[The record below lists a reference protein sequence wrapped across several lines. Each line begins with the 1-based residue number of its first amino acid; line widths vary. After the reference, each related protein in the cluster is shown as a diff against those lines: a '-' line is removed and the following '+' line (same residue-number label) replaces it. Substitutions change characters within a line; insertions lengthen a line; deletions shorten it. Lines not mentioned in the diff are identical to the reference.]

1 MTDRDRGTNPAKGVS
16 LDLSDDGISKPE
28 QQLSALDGESIR
40 RDGPS
45 NDMIAY
51 LAGLFDGEGCV
62 TYKKYWSNKRENRPR
77 KYYCWRIQLE
87 IVMTDEA
94 TIQWCCDNFGGRCI
108 PKPRKEYKMQYRWR
122 RGFKHA
128 YEIASAIYPYA
139 ITKKAALKDIIK
151 HYDNKEMDSKN
162 EDEVRRST
170 RPSRQAL
177 GL

>member
-28 QQLSALDGESIR
+28 QQLSALDGESTR
-40 RDGPS
+40 RGVPS

-94 TIQWCCDNFGGRCI
+94 TIQWCCDHFGGRCI
-108 PKPRKEYKMQYRWR
+108 KKPRKEYKMQYRWR
-122 RGFKHA
+122 RGFKNA

-151 HYDNKEMDSKN
+151 HYDDKEVNCKN
-162 EDEVRRST
+162 EDVVRRST

>member
-28 QQLSALDGESIR
+28 QRLSALDGESIR
-40 RDGPS
+40 RDVPS

-62 TYKKYWSNKRENRPR
+62 TYKKYWSCKRKDRPR

-94 TIQWCCDNFGGRCI
+94 TIQWCCDHFGGRCI
-108 PKPRKEYKMQYRWR
+108 KKPRKEYKMQYRWR

-139 ITKKAALKDIIK
+139 VTKKAALKDIIK
-151 HYDNKEMDSKN
+151 HYDNKEMDSKIK
-162 EDEVRRST
+162 DVVRRPT
-170 RPSRQAL
+170 RTSR
-177 GL
+177 

>member
-28 QQLSALDGESIR
+28 QRLSALDGESIR
-40 RDGPS
+40 RDVPS

-62 TYKKYWSNKRENRPR
+62 TYKKYWSCKRKDRPR

-94 TIQWCCDNFGGRCI
+94 TIQWCCDHFGGRCI
-108 PKPRKEYKMQYRWR
+108 KKPRKEYKMQYRWR
-122 RGFKHA
+122 RGFKDA

-151 HYDNKEMDSKN
+151 HYDDKEMDSKN
-162 EDEVRRST
+162 EDVVRRST